1 LLDFIAKRFYMSQQ
15 LILVTGPTGSTGR
28 FTIDNLLLAGANVRA
43 LVHSDDER
51 AVELRARGVEVM
63 IGDLLDPE
71 SLRPALAG
79 VGSAYFVWPVRAQL
93 MEATAYFAYIAFEAG
108 VKAIVNMSQ
117 ISARRDAESDA
128 ARQHWFAEKI
138 FDRCGVPVTHL
149 RPTFFME
156 WLKYPF
162 QLPLIR
168 ERDILSVP
176 AGDGRHA
183 PIAAADQGRVISAI
197 LMNPE
202 PHAGKTY
209 QLFGAVE
216 MSHTEVA
223 AVLTQ
228 VLGRTI
234 TFVDEPLKA
243 FEARLKNVGTIQEHR
258 IQHFM
263 GVYVDYKNG
272 IFAGTNDVV
281 KRLTGRVPI
290 TVREYIESNRRDFE
304 KTDQS

>member
-1 LLDFIAKRFYMSQQ
+1 MSQQ

-28 FTIDNLLLAGANVRA
+28 FTIDNLLLAGAKVRA

-51 AVELRARGVEVM
+51 AAALRARGVEVM

-79 VGSAYFVWPVRAQL
+79 VVSAYFVWPVRAQL
-93 MEATAYFAYIAFEAG
+93 MEATAYFAYTAYEAG
-108 VKAIVNMSQ
+108 LKAIVNMSQ

-138 FDRCGVPVTHL
+138 FDRCEVPVTHL

-168 ERDILSVP
+168 EQNILSVP
-176 AGDGRHA
+176 AGEGRHA
-183 PIAAADQGRVISAI
+183 PIAAADQGRVISSI
-197 LMNPE
+197 LLNPE

-209 QLFGAVE
+209 KLFGAVE

-223 AVLTQ
+223 AVLSQ

-234 TFVDEPLKA
+234 TYVDEPLDA
-243 FEARLKNVGTIQEHR
+243 FEARLHSVGSIQEHR

-281 KRLTGRVPI
+281 ERLTGRTPM
-290 TVREYIESNRRDFE
+290 TVQEYVETNRKDFDN
-304 KTDQS
+304 KGYD